1 MTKPIPRFAIIVG
14 AMKSGTTYLF
24 SLLEQHPE
32 VAGCKIKEPEYFVK
46 NDYDN
51 NAIEKYY
58 ELWEFDYAKHKVA
71 IEASTSYTKIPQ
83 FTSPAERIKQSGI
96 KTKIIYIM
104 RHPVERICSQIK
116 ISNHFGWKVFNEDGK
131 INIDTISVSK
141 YYLQISEYYKRF
153 PREDIL
159 LLSFESFTQN
169 PNETLTKICKF
180 LDIDPSFKF
189 KLKEGSLHKSTIY
202 LYKDNYITRGLFGI
216 FSHKEYLAL
225 LKENKMRAKLLLW
238 YLKVSGKL
246 SRSQKRSINNEIKED
261 IEKIKTVLGFD
272 TSIWKL

>member
-1 MTKPIPRFAIIVG
+1 
-14 AMKSGTTYLF
+14 
-24 SLLEQHPE
+24 
-32 VAGCKIKEPEYFVK
+32 
-46 NDYDN
+46 
-51 NAIEKYY
+51 
-58 ELWEFDYAKHKVA
+58 
-71 IEASTSYTKIPQ
+71 
-83 FTSPAERIKQSGI
+83 
-96 KTKIIYIM
+96 
-104 RHPVERICSQIK
+104 
-116 ISNHFGWKVFNEDGK
+116 
-131 INIDTISVSK
+131 
-141 YYLQISEYYKRF
+141 
-153 PREDIL
+153 
-159 LLSFESFTQN
+159 LSFESFTQN